1 MTCNEFQE
9 VLPEVVEGV
18 RSIDQE
24 AHLKSCSSCLD
35 LVADLEV
42 IFREARQLEGLY
54 EPSPRVWNS
63 IEATLRQE
71 GLIREPH
78 RIPELVRS
86 SRRPWVSAWFLAPV
100 AALALIAFSFFQ
112 QGRSHEQEAARET
125 PVVVARVQKVAV
137 RPPSADDRRVLEV
150 ASFPSPAVRETYEAN
165 LRDVN
170 AYIQDAEASA
180 KQDPN
185 DEEAQRS
192 LMNAYEQRAMVY
204 EMAMD
209 RSLP

>member
-9 VLPEVVEGV
+9 VLPDVVEGV

-24 AHLKSCSSCLD
+24 SHLKTCSSCLD

-42 IFREARQLEGLY
+42 IFQEARQLEGLY

-71 GLIREPH
+71 GLIRDPH
-78 RIPELVRS
+78 PSPALLPPF
-86 SRRPWVSAWFLAPV
+86 RRRWASAWLMAPV
-100 AALALIAFSFFQ
+100 VALALIAFSLVYQ
-112 QGRSHEQEAARET
+112 RQTHSELVATQG
-125 PVVVARVQKVAV
+125 PVVMNAVAPTASRTPSMDDSRLLEAV
-137 RPPSADDRRVLEV
+137 N
-150 ASFPSPAVRETYEAN
+150 FPTPAVRQDYEAN

-180 KQDPN
+180 KRDPN
-185 DEEAQRS
+185 DEEAQQS
-192 LMNAYEQRAMVY
+192 LMNAYEQRSMVY